1 MLAYARDRVIRPI
14 DDAQRVVL
22 PGNRHPLA
30 RPEFRLKPVP
40 SDFPMERMM
49 LVLSPDAEQQA
60 AARRSGGAAAA
71 TLIHL
76 ITINGL
82 LRNASDSFL
91 ARRKG
96 TLRLVVNWLQAH
108 GMNVEEVSPGRRSIV
123 FSGNAGQVTT
133 AFHTRI
139 QSYKVGGEVHHANEN
154 DPEIPKALAG
164 VVGGVVSLHD
174 FQTEP
179 MHVTPTYNPVPSPS
193 PSFSSGSTHYL
204 TPADF
209 ATIYNLNPLY
219 QNLTDGSG
227 QNIAIVGR
235 SNINL
240 SDVRLFRSNFGLPAK
255 DPQIILNGADPG
267 IFDTNEESEAVLDV
281 EWSGAVAKNA
291 TIKFVVSEV
300 HELERWNL
308 SFGAVHREPQHRA
321 SHEHEFRALR
331 GGAWFF
337 GK

>member
-1 MLAYARDRVIRPI
+1 MKLKLRLLLAMGIGSAIFSVLAAGQAYERKSPMLAYARDRVVRPI

-30 RPEFRLKPVP
+30 RPELRLKPVS
-40 SDFPMERMM
+40 SDFPIERMM
-49 LVLSPDAEQQA
+49 LVLTPDAEQQA
-60 AARRSGGAAAA
+60 QLDDLVDQQRDPNSPYYHQWITPERFGQLFGASEWD
-71 TLIHL
+71 IE
-76 ITINGL
+76 I
-82 LRNASDSFL
+82 
-91 ARRKG
+91 
-96 TLRLVVNWLQAH
+96 VVNWLQAH
-108 GMNVEEVSPGRRSIV
+108 GMTVEEVSPGRRSIV

-193 PSFSSGSTHYL
+193 PSFSSGSSHYL

-227 QNIAIVGR
+227 TEHRHRWPLQFQHIGCAFISQQLWTARERPTDYFERGR
-235 SNINL
+235 SW
-240 SDVRLFRSNFGLPAK
+240 D
-255 DPQIILNGADPG
+255 
-267 IFDTNEESEAVLDV
+267 
-281 EWSGAVAKNA
+281 
-291 TIKFVVSEV
+291 
-300 HELERWNL
+300 
-308 SFGAVHREPQHRA
+308 
-321 SHEHEFRALR
+321 LR
-331 GGAWFF
+331 YQ
-337 GK
+337 